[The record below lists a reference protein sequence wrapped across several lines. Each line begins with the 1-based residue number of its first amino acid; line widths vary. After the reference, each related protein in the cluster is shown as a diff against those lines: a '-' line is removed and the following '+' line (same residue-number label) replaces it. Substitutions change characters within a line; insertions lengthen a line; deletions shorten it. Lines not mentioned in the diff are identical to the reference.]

1 LIRGCDGGNSGRELT
16 TSKGHFEKSH
26 MERNRKR
33 NQKNGFKDKFIQ
45 NQSKIKNDHREKE
58 GTVIQF

>member
-1 LIRGCDGGNSGRELT
+1 
-16 TSKGHFEKSH
+16 

-45 NQSKIKNDHREKE
+45 NQSKNKNDHREKE